1 MSKIDYNELVEF
13 VRTHDEYY
21 VAEFM
26 FADNKRIAELE
37 KDLEFTTK
45 TANEL
50 IEIKHKLEKEL
61 AELKEKAIVPK
72 FKIGQEIYSVGY
84 LDIQSWVVD
93 RIELG
98 IINGELCEI
107 YRLGHIGT
115 DNYNCCI
122 LPQDNEKFFA
132 TLEEAQEKLKEIQGN
147 E

>member
-1 MSKIDYNELVEF
+1 MSKLKQTLFSLND
-13 VRTHDEYY
+13 
-21 VAEFM
+21 
-26 FADNKRIAELE
+26 ADRKIIEETLKE
-37 KDLEFTTK
+37 KDDKIKQLEQ
-45 TANEL
+45 
-50 IEIKHKLEKEL
+50 EL

-115 DNYNCCI
+115 DDYNCCI

-132 TLEEAQEKLKEIQGN
+132 TLEEAEKKLQELQNGDFSGE
-147 E
+147 